1 MQSQPA
7 REPLTLCPP
16 AAAPASDA
24 VIRDIIEWD
33 VLNWSRALPFWA
45 EALARYDP
53 ARHTVLAVG
62 ERRGGL
68 SLWFALQGFRVV
80 CTDIRP
86 PGEAAREL
94 HRAYGVEGRIE
105 YETVDALRMPFA
117 DRCFD
122 IVACKSVIGGLK
134 KVYADPSTR
143 SLETQAMALR
153 EIHRVLK
160 PGGCWLGAENMR
172 GTLLHRKGRE
182 WGRITP
188 GWRYLATAE
197 WPVLLQPFRA
207 HEIGYFG
214 FLPTRFGGERL
225 RRACYRINCWIEP
238 LLRPSW
244 NYIAF
249 IRAFK

>member
-1 MQSQPA
+1 MQTQPA
-7 REPLTLCPP
+7 REPLVLCPP
-16 AAAPASDA
+16 APAPASGA
-24 VIRDIIEWD
+24 VIRDVIEWD

-53 ARHTVLAVG
+53 ARHSVLAVG

-86 PGEAAREL
+86 PGDAAREM
-94 HRAYGVEGRIE
+94 HRAYGVEGRIT
-105 YETVDALRMPFA
+105 YETVDALRMSFA
-117 DRCFD
+117 DRSFD

-160 PGGCWLGAENMR
+160 PEGCWLGAENMR

-182 WGRITP
+182 WGDGTP
-188 GWRYLATAE
+188 GWRYLAAAE
-197 WPVLLQPFRA
+197 WPVLLRPFRA

-214 FLPTRFGGERL
+214 FLPTRYGGERL
-225 RRACYRINCWIEP
+225 RRACYAANRWLRP

-249 IRAFK
+249 IRAYK